1 MKHHHP
7 FRQRP
12 PWWPENEEWPPKR
25 WQMRRG
31 PFFRRLGC
39 FFILFSFFACIGVM
53 ALLRFFLAPFVDFHG
68 VPPLDRPEFILPFGF
83 IGFFILIAAVFF
95 GVRNLRR
102 MSMPLDELLEASN
115 RVADGDFTVRVEERG
130 PFEVRALLREFNSMT
145 EKLELNDKQRRT
157 MLADISH
164 ELRSPIT
171 IMQGNLEGMIDGV
184 YSADVEKLKSLYD
197 ETQILSRLVDD
208 LRTLALAESGTLRLK
223 REPTD
228 LGLLI
233 REIVSVFESQA
244 REKEIRFELSLAELD
259 EVMVDPQR
267 VREVLSNLVSNAL
280 RYSPS
285 QGVVNVGVSE
295 SGVGEERSVLV
306 FVQDSG
312 PGIESSEL
320 DRIFDRFYKSSDSG
334 GMGLGLSIAKYL
346 VEAHGGKIW
355 AGSEAGQGT
364 KISFTMPSVL

>member
-1 MKHHHP
+1 MVLT
-7 FRQRP
+7 
-12 PWWPENEEWPPKR
+12 
-25 WQMRRG
+25 G
-31 PFFRRLGC
+31 
-39 FFILFSFFACIGVM
+39 
-53 ALLRFFLAPFVDFHG
+53 FFLTPFVEFHNMPPNMPQMHRPDFI
-68 VPPLDRPEFILPFGF
+68 FPFGF
-83 IGFFILIAAVFF
+83 FGFLILIGAIFF

-115 RVADGDFTVRVEERG
+115 RVADGDFAVRVEERG

-145 EKLELNDKQRRT
+145 EKLEVNDKQRRA

-184 YSADVEKLKSLYD
+184 YSADAERLKSLYD

-208 LRTLALAESGTLRLK
+208 LRTLALAESGSLQLK
-223 REPTD
+223 RESTD

-233 REIVSVFESQA
+233 REVISSFESQA
-244 REKEIRFELSLAELD
+244 NEKKIRFEFQVD
-259 EVMVDPQR
+259 EVGAIEIDPLR
-267 VREVLSNLVSNAL
+267 IREVMMNVVANAV
-280 RYSPS
+280 RYTPNE
-285 QGVVNVGVSE
+285 GEIKVGVTE
-295 SGVGEERSVLV
+295 SAVPENRGVTV

-312 PGIESSEL
+312 EGIQAEDL
-320 DRIFDRFYKSSDSG
+320 RRIFDRFYKSSDSG

-355 AGSEAGQGT
+355 AESEAGIGT
-364 KISFTMPSVL
+364 KILFTLPRS